1 MNNTHLNT
9 MKQPVSHFRHIMP
22 RFVLLCLLTTIGL
35 QRASGQ
41 DTYKGLDFFC
51 GVDFNLRDISY
62 ERQYDLLLNL
72 TPGFKWN
79 MGKYWQLAGQIYVPV
94 INQFG
99 DQYAYIRPSMF
110 VLSKQMRLG
119 NLYCKA
125 SAGLFSHYRYGVD
138 LKAFMPMTNWFAFEA
153 QAGYVGMLYT
163 SKDWWIG
170 RPDRLIGTV
179 GGDIYLSRWNTQLR
193 GVVGKYL
200 QYHEYGCM
208 AEAMRHFNHTTVSLY
223 ATWSSIGAFDGGFR
237 VIVMLPPY
245 HRKHRLINF
254 RPASNLRISYSVMAN
269 PFSNVIYKTDPEENE
284 RDGWFSRDLL
294 KWGSHLMEPDFKV
307 EEKQKVF
314 FVE

>member
-9 MKQPVSHFRHIMP
+9 MKQPMSHFRHIMP

-41 DTYKGLDFFC
+41 GTYKGLDFFC

-138 LKAFMPMTNWFAFEA
+138 LGGLRLMT
-153 QAGYVGMLYT
+153 
-163 SKDWWIG
+163 K
-170 RPDRLIGTV
+170 
-179 GGDIYLSRWNTQLR
+179 
-193 GVVGKYL
+193 
-200 QYHEYGCM
+200 
-208 AEAMRHFNHTTVSLY
+208 
-223 ATWSSIGAFDGGFR
+223 
-237 VIVMLPPY
+237 
-245 HRKHRLINF
+245 
-254 RPASNLRISYSVMAN
+254 
-269 PFSNVIYKTDPEENE
+269 
-284 RDGWFSRDLL
+284 
-294 KWGSHLMEPDFKV
+294 
-307 EEKQKVF
+307 
-314 FVE
+314 